1 MTKRGR
7 PKKHSL
13 PEELQRRIEALENET
28 DEVKIKEMKKLMKK
42 EPEICGALKKD
53 GKVCLRQPWRL
64 PDGTINNGRCASHKG
79 KPGSHIS
86 KDPIRRARQL
96 ANLHP
101 KARLIHGM
109 YSKNIEFTKEE
120 TEFYNET
127 IDYFVENY
135 PEDVDPINLSLLHRF
150 AINHIKTTRLESMNF
165 LKESRSH
172 NSFEKLM
179 QSFAQDLG
187 LNKKYKDSKEHKDNP
202 SNGDIALLF
211 MDDNENYAL

>member
-1 MTKRGR
+1 MAKRGR
-7 PKKHSL
+7 PKKASL
-13 PEELQRRIEALENET
+13 PEELKRKIEALENET

-42 EPEICGALKKD
+42 EPDICGALQGNGTVCVKAPYIRKD
-53 GKVCLRQPWRL
+53 GS
-64 PDGTINNGRCASHKG
+64 TSGRCITHGGGDTRAKTPEG
-79 KPGSHIS
+79 
-86 KDPIRRARQL
+86 RARQL

-127 IDYFVENY
+127 IEYFVENY
-135 PEDVDPINLSLLHRF
+135 PEDVDPINMSLLHRF
-150 AINHIKTTRLESMNF
+150 AINHIKATRLESMNF
-165 LKESRSH
+165 LKESRSN

-187 LNKKYKDSKEHKDNP
+187 LNKRYKDSKEHKNNP

-211 MDDNENYAL
+211 MDDNEN